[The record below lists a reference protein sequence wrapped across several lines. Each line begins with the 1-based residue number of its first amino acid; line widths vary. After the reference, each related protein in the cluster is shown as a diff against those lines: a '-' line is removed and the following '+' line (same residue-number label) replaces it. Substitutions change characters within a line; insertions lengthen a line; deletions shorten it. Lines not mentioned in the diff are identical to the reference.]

1 MRPLVTWSTVRKQG
15 ALPLRVN
22 LSGHILTDLQLL
34 GVSKS
39 SEVHSEH

>member
-15 ALPLRVN
+15 ALLRVN

-34 GVSKS
+34 GDSKS